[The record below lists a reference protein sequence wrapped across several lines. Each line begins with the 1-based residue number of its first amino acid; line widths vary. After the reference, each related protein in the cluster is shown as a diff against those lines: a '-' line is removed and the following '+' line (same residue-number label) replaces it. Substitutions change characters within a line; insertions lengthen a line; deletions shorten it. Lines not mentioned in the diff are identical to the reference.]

1 MISFPVLLLRLGLA
15 IVLGLVV
22 GLEREYHEHSAGMRT
37 IALVTLGCALFTIVS
52 AYGFLELFNSVR
64 GLTLDPTK
72 VASYIVAGI
81 GFLGA
86 GTIFMSREGER
97 IKGLTTAATIW
108 VMAAIGIACG
118 TGMLAEAIVTT
129 ALVMVVL
136 IVFRFVEIT
145 ILPRKQENRQHMVVE
160 TEEITGQLIAN
171 IYETCA
177 ASHVTIEKL
186 QINATPDDT
195 SIDLLCQAESAAALG
210 KAIGSLHGLAGVRA
224 VHTLLHAENRELAA
238 RVNRGR
244 KGR

>member
-1 MISFPVLLLRLGLA
+1 MISFPVVLLRLGVA
-15 IVLGLVV
+15 IVLGSLV

-52 AYGFLELFNSVR
+52 AYGFL
-64 GLTLDPTK
+64 GLLTILHVTLDPTRI
-72 VASYIVAGI
+72 ASYIVAGI

-118 TGMLAEAIVTT
+118 TGMLAEAAVTT
-129 ALVMVVL
+129 GLVLVVL
-136 IVFRFVEIT
+136 VVLRFVEIA
-145 ILPRKQENRQHMVVE
+145 ILPRKRGSRQHIEVE
-160 TEEITGQLIAN
+160 TGEISGQVIAS

-177 ASHVTIEKL
+177 DSHVTIEKL
-186 QINATPDDT
+186 HITTTPDET
-195 SIDLLCQAESAAALG
+195 SIILLCRAESAEALG
-210 KAIGSLHGLAGVRA
+210 KALGSLHALAGVRA
-224 VHTLLHAENRELAA
+224 VHALLPSENRELAA
-238 RVNRGR
+238 KVNRER

>member
-1 MISFPVLLLRLGLA
+1 MISFPVILLRLVVA
-15 IVLGLVV
+15 IVLGSLI
-22 GLEREYHEHSAGMRT
+22 GIEREYHEYSAGMRT

-52 AYGFLELFNSVR
+52 AYGFLELFSSVR

-86 GTIFMSREGER
+86 GTIFMSRENER

-136 IVFRFVEIT
+136 VAFRFVET
-145 ILPRKQENRQHMVVE
+145 LILPRQSANRQHIEVE
-160 TEEITGQLIAN
+160 TEEVTGKLLSG
-171 IYETCA
+171 IYETCEA
-177 ASHVTIEKL
+177 MHVAIEKL
-186 QINATPDDT
+186 RINTTPDGS
-195 SIDLLCQAESAAALG
+195 SIDMLCQADSASALG
-210 KAIGSLHGLAGVRA
+210 KAIGSLHELAGVRA
-224 VHTLLHAENRELAA
+224 VHARLRSENNEQLVQVNRE
-238 RVNRGR
+238 R